1 MNKKI
6 LRKILQQGG
15 IISLLIK
22 RFLKTL
28 VKNKIY
34 NFKISTLI
42 EFNLTERPHYLYC
55 VYHAAILA
63 QRLGLKKI
71 SVIEFGVAGGNG
83 ILFLES
89 FAKNIKTETGVEI
102 EIYGFDLG
110 TGLAEPKDYRDLP
123 YWFKKDL
130 YKMDHSSLNS
140 KIKYTKLIIG
150 DVKNTIKEFFKI
162 YNPAPVGVILND
174 LDYYS
179 STINSFEIFKTGEDK
194 FYLPRIFCY
203 FDDVIGTE
211 NEMYGKDNGQLLAIN
226 EFNNSNL
233 GKKINLN
240 QNLLN
245 SNTPYKF
252 QIYYFHN
259 YDHVDYNKFIFSSE
273 QIRMSENLKI
283 IKSNKKVMR

>member
-6 LRKILQQGG
+6 LRKILDQGG

-22 RFLKTL
+22 RFLKIL
-28 VKNKIY
+28 IKNKIY
-34 NFKISTLI
+34 NFKITTLI

-71 SVIEFGVAGGNG
+71 SIIEFGVAGGNG
-83 ILFLES
+83 IVFLES
-89 FAKNIKTETGVEI
+89 FVKKIIAETGVEI

-110 TGLAEPKDYRDLP
+110 EGLCEPNDHRDLP

-130 YKMDHSSLNS
+130 YKMDDIALNA

-150 DVKNTIKEFFKI
+150 DVKYTIKDFFKKN
-162 YNPAPVGVILND
+162 NPAPIGAILND

-179 STINSFEIFKTGEDK
+179 STINSFQIFTTSEDK

-211 NEMYGKDNGQLLAIN
+211 NEMYGKNNGQLLAIE
-226 EFNNSNL
+226 EFNKNNIHL
-233 GKKINLN
+233 KINLN
-240 QNLLN
+240 QNLLVKN
-245 SNTPYKF
+245 VPYKF
-252 QIYYFHN
+252 QIYYFHKYN
-259 YDHVDYNKFIFSSE
+259 HKDYNKYLFGEE
-273 QIRMSENLKI
+273 QNIMSKNLKI
-283 IKSNKKVMR
+283 RK

>member
-1 MNKKI
+1 MNTKI
-6 LRKILQQGG
+6 LRKVLQQGG

-22 RFLKTL
+22 RFLKAL

-42 EFNLTERPHYLYC
+42 ELNLTERPHYLYC
-55 VYHAAILA
+55 IYNAAILA
-63 QRLGLKKI
+63 QRLGLRKI
-71 SVIEFGVAGGNG
+71 SIIEFGVAGGNG

-89 FAKNIKTETGVEI
+89 FVKNIKAEIGVEI

-110 TGLAEPKDYRDLP
+110 SGLSEPKDYRDLP
-123 YWFKKDL
+123 YWFKKEL
-130 YKMDHSSLNS
+130 YKMDYNSLSS

-150 DVKNTIKEFFKI
+150 DVKDTIKEFFRI
-162 YNPAPVGVILND
+162 HNPAPIGVIIND

-211 NEMYGKDNGQLLAIN
+211 NEMYGINNGQLLAIN
-226 EFNNSNL
+226 EFNNNNL
-233 GKKINLN
+233 DKKINLN

-245 SNTPYKF
+245 SANSYKF
-252 QIYYFHN
+252 QIYYYHN
-259 YDHVDYNKFIFSSE
+259 YNHKDYNKFIFDGE
-273 QIRMSENLKI
+273 QKRMSKNLKI
-283 IKSNKKVMR
+283 SK

>member
-1 MNKKI
+1 MNTKI

-22 RFLKTL
+22 RFLKAL

-42 EFNLTERPHYLYC
+42 ELNLTERPHYLYC
-55 VYHAAILA
+55 IYHAAILA

-71 SVIEFGVAGGNG
+71 SIIEFGVAGGNG
-83 ILFLES
+83 VFFLES
-89 FAKNIKTETGVEI
+89 FVKNIKAEIGVEI

-110 TGLAEPKDYRDLP
+110 NGLSEPKDYRDLP

-130 YKMDHSSLNS
+130 YKMDYSSLSS

-150 DVKNTIKEFFKI
+150 DVKDTIKEFFRI
-162 YNPAPVGVILND
+162 HNPAPIGVIIND

-211 NEMYGKDNGQLLAIN
+211 NEMYGTNNGQLLAIN
-226 EFNNSNL
+226 EFNNNNL
-233 GKKINLN
+233 DKKINLN

-245 SNTPYKF
+245 SANSYKF
-252 QIYYFHN
+252 QIYYYHN
-259 YDHVDYNKFIFSSE
+259 YNHIDYNKFIFDDE
-273 QIRMSENLKI
+273 QKRMSENLKI
-283 IKSNKKVMR
+283 SK